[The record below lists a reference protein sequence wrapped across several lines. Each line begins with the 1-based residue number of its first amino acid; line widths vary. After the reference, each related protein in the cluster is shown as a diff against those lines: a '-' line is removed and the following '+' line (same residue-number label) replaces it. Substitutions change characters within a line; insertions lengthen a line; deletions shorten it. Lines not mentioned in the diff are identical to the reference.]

1 MEEDIYL
8 KNLNLKNTTKIA
20 KWQLFSIG
28 KVLNVTRPKITKLKN
43 LNKNRNNNISR
54 ISASILN
61 NGIQDFYSNPPANKG
76 QVIIVNTVAKPFFF
90 YEAFD
95 FLTTGDIAQ
104 IESDFKMNERIGL
117 FLSCIMDHAITY
129 SNGEKSFDFGY
140 SLTIKRIKHIKIQLP
155 INIENYID
163 FSYMDNFIG
172 DLLSDYKMPQIE
184 PVGDSKISLSAA
196 KWKSFKIVDV
206 FDVKTEN
213 FISRSEQTKGSTPFV
228 STFSTNNGIKGFVD
242 VEPDKNNIYKNFVSV
257 STEGLFGKCFYQEAP
272 AVISN
277 GAVALINKHLN
288 KYNGMFIATVLR
300 NSIEQSLW
308 YRKSIKSNLR
318 TQQINLP
325 VDYSGKVDWNFM
337 EKYILSIPNSNLI
350 QKTGNHFLK
359 KDNKI
364 EPSCSP
370 FVARL

>member
-1 MEEDIYL
+1 
-8 KNLNLKNTTKIA
+8 
-20 KWQLFSIG
+20 
-28 KVLNVTRPKITKLKN
+28 
-43 LNKNRNNNISR
+43 
-54 ISASILN
+54 
-61 NGIQDFYSNPPANKG
+61 
-76 QVIIVNTVAKPFFF
+76 
-90 YEAFD
+90 
-95 FLTTGDIAQ
+95 
-104 IESDFKMNERIGL
+104 
-117 FLSCIMDHAITY
+117 
-129 SNGEKSFDFGY
+129 
-140 SLTIKRIKHIKIQLP
+140 
-155 INIENYID
+155 
-163 FSYMDNFIG
+163 MDNFIG

-228 STFSTNNGIKGFVD
+228 SSFSTNNGIKDFVD

-288 KYNGMFIATVLR
+288 KYNGLFIATVLR

-370 FVARL
+370 FVAHL